1 VTVLCSAVAELR
13 SLLKKGENVKL
24 YAISIDPPDVSQ
36 SFAQK
41 IESDGKGKVDFPLLY
56 DPDHKII
63 DAYGLRDPA
72 YEGQKVYGI
81 PHPAVYVI
89 DKSGKVAWAKIE
101 SNYRERPTNQE
112 IRAALGFLK

>member
-1 VTVLCSAVAELR
+1 MSKNFAE
-13 SLLKKGENVKL
+13 
-24 YAISIDPPDVSQ
+24 
-36 SFAQK
+36 K
-41 IESDGKGKVDFPLLY
+41 IASDGKGAVKFPLLS

-81 PHPAVYVI
+81 PHPAVYLI
-89 DKSGKVAWAKIE
+89 DKNGKVAWAKVE

-112 IRAALGFLK
+112 IRAALDALE

>member
-1 VTVLCSAVAELR
+1 M
-13 SLLKKGENVKL
+13 KKDENVKL
-24 YAISIDPPDVSQ
+24 YAISVDPPDVSKD
-36 SFAQK
+36 FAAK
-41 IESDGKGKVDFPLLY
+41 LGSDGKGAFNFPILS
-56 DPDHKII
+56 DPDHKIV

-89 DKSGKVAWAKIE
+89 DKNGKVAWVKVE

-112 IRAALGFLK
+112 IRAALDALK

>member
-1 VTVLCSAVAELR
+1 MAELR

-24 YAISIDPPDVSQ
+24 YAISVDPPDVSKD
-36 SFAQK
+36 FANK
-41 IESDGKGKVDFPLLY
+41 IASDSKGEVNFPILS

-63 DAYGLRDPA
+63 DTYGLRDPA

-89 DKSGKVAWAKIE
+89 DKQGKVVWAKIE
-101 SNYRERPTNQE
+101 SDYKQRPTNEE
-112 IRAALGFLK
+112 IRAALDSLK